1 MTERTQRS
9 QEIVDEFVRRAHGD
23 LDGVQEMLRE
33 DPKLL
38 NARSR
43 LDELPLGAAAHVG
56 NKEIA
61 EYLLSQGALLE
72 ICAAAMLGMNEV
84 VQEALE
90 ADPAVAN
97 ARGAH
102 GIPILFHAAIGGNY
116 DLARFLVERGAE
128 VTPGGAGAA
137 LHAAIRVGHA
147 EMARWLIDLGAD
159 VSAPDFQG
167 KTPLERAEQYGRTEI
182 AAMLRRWS
190 TAIS

>member
-1 MTERTQRS
+1 MTQRERPF

-23 LDGVQEMLRE
+23 LDGVREMLRE
-33 DPKLL
+33 NPELL

-43 LDELPLGAAAHVG
+43 LDESPLGAAAHVG

-72 ICAAAMLGMNEV
+72 ICAAAMLGMVEV

-90 ADPAVAN
+90 TDPTVAN

-116 DLARFLVERGAE
+116 ELAHLLVKRGAE
-128 VTPGGAGAA
+128 VTPAGAGAA

-167 KTPLERAEQYGRTEI
+167 KTPVERAEQYGRTEI
-182 AAMLRRWS
+182 AETLRQRGA
-190 TAIS
+190 AIP

>member
-23 LDGVQEMLRE
+23 LSGVREMLRE
-33 DPKLL
+33 DAELL
-38 NARSR
+38 NSRSG
-43 LDELPLGAAAHVG
+43 LDESPLGAAAHVG

-116 DLARFLVERGAE
+116 ELARLLVERGAD
-128 VTPGGAGAA
+128 VTPAGAGAA
-137 LHAAIRVGHA
+137 LHAAIRVGHT

-167 KTPLERAEQYGRTEI
+167 KTPLERAGQYGRTEI
-182 AAMLRRWS
+182 AETLQQRGA
-190 TAIS
+190 AIP